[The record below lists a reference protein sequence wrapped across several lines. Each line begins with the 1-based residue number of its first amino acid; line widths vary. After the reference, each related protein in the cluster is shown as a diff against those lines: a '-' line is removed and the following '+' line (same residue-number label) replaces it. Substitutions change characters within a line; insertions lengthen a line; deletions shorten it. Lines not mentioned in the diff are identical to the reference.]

1 MTEDQA
7 NEKFFEIVGTE
18 QDWAMEAVEN
28 APKQELPP
36 VKETGLSY
44 TGDSVTAKGE
54 PTSTYLMTWEGKKLF
69 QVFVD
74 LSVSLPV
81 PAGVNA
87 VSAHPIRIQSM
98 DNLTSLDTNGLA
110 FVAKHEDGLV
120 HVDGTTVLSYV
131 APRLMRY
138 MVKLY
143 VK

>member
-1 MTEDQA
+1 MTDDQA
-7 NEKFFEIVGTE
+7 NEIFGEIIS
-18 QDWAMEAVEN
+18 QDADWAAEAIEN

-44 TGDSVTAKGE
+44 TGDSVTATGE
-54 PTSTYLMTWEGKKLF
+54 PTSTYLFTWEGKKLF
-69 QVFVD
+69 RVIVD

-81 PAGVNA
+81 PSGCDA
-87 VSAHPIRIQSM
+87 VSAHPIRIGSM
-98 DNLTSLDTNGLA
+98 DNLHSIDTNGMAL
-110 FVAKHEDGLV
+110 VTKHEDGLI
-120 HVDGTTVLSYV
+120 HVDGTTVLTYV